1 MFDVGGAPSGIRLS
15 HLPPAN
21 IAIRTMPQDQMSAG
35 SALYSPSDKT

>member
-1 MFDVGGAPSGIRLS
+1 MFDVGGAPSGIS